1 MSAYY
6 AQIRFYID
14 IIEMNPDGTLSPNK
28 LNDSEL
34 KNLGITNTAVFCI
47 EGYNKENCIQK
58 LKETL
63 MGLKYEER

>member
-14 IIEMNPDGTLSPNK
+14 VIEMTPDGSLSPNK

-34 KNLGITNTAVFCI
+34 QELGITNTAVFGIEGFNKEDCI
-47 EGYNKENCIQK
+47 EK
-58 LKETL
+58 LKHILGE
-63 MGLKYEER
+63 LKYEER